1 MADINLE
8 KNAEVTTEQTITA
21 NEPVEAGLSLP
32 ESYGANLTPERAQ
45 KVSALKASIDIHDK
59 GKVTALGYEQQSA
72 ISKFS
77 DSILQGVGTREMG
90 EAGNAI
96 TSVIG
101 KIKGFDADCNSEK
114 KGLFAFLKKQKSKLQ
129 TLRVKYKSVSDNL
142 VTVEE
147 DLKAKDLALGNLSRQ
162 FDTMYEQNLQLY
174 EFLTMLI
181 YAGEQTLAE
190 ERQKVAEMRQMA
202 QVSGDS
208 MELQKVSDYNDDVT
222 RFARRL
228 HDLKLSRAMAINQA
242 PQIKNIQKGAD
253 EVSECIKSIIVTAIP
268 MWKNQMAIALG
279 MNMVQE
285 GLNAVNAAKD
295 TTNQLFLA
303 YAEMNKRLTLQAAEA
318 SERAILDIET
328 LNKINQYLI
337 ETATGVFQIAQ
348 NAEIKRQNDAMQ
360 LQENENQL
368 KKAFVDHTMY
378 T

>member
-8 KNAEVTTEQTITA
+8 KNAEVKTEQTITA
-21 NEPVEAGLSLP
+21 DEAVEAGLSLP

-45 KVSALKASIDIHDK
+45 KVAALKASIDIHDK
-59 GKVTALGYEQQSA
+59 GKVTALGYEQQSS

-129 TLRVKYKSVSDNL
+129 TLQVKYKSVSDNL
-142 VTVEE
+142 VTIEE
-147 DLKAKDLALGNLSRQ
+147 DLKAKDLALGNVSRQ

-228 HDLKLSRAMAINQA
+228 HDLKLTRAMAINQA

-253 EVSECIKSIIVTAIP
+253 EVSESIKSIIVTAIP

-295 TTNQLFLA
+295 ATNQLFLA
-303 YAEMNKRLTLQAAEA
+303 NSEMNKRLTLQAAEA

-328 LNKINQYLI
+328 LNKINQDLI

-348 NAEIKRQNDAMQ
+348 NAEIRRENEAKQ
-360 LQENENQL
+360 LQANENQL

>member
-8 KNAEVTTEQTITA
+8 KNAKVTTEQTITA
-21 NEPVEAGLSLP
+21 DEAVEAGLSLP

-45 KVSALKASIDIHDK
+45 KVAALKASIDIHDK
-59 GKVTALGYEQQSA
+59 GKVTALGYEQQSS

-129 TLRVKYKSVSDNL
+129 TLQVKYKSVSDNL
-142 VTVEE
+142 VTIEE
-147 DLKAKDLALGNLSRQ
+147 DLKAKDLALGNVSRQ

-228 HDLKLSRAMAINQA
+228 HDLKLTRAMAINQA

-253 EVSECIKSIIVTAIP
+253 EVSESIKSIIVTAIP

-295 TTNQLFLA
+295 ATNQLFLA
-303 YAEMNKRLTLQAAEA
+303 NSEMNKRLTLQAAEA

-328 LNKINQYLI
+328 LNKINQDLI

-348 NAEIKRQNDAMQ
+348 NAEIRRENEAKQ
-360 LQENENQL
+360 LQANENQL

>member
-1 MADINLE
+1 M
-8 KNAEVTTEQTITA
+8 
-21 NEPVEAGLSLP
+21 
-32 ESYGANLTPERAQ
+32 
-45 KVSALKASIDIHDK
+45 
-59 GKVTALGYEQQSA
+59 
-72 ISKFS
+72 
-77 DSILQGVGTREMG
+77 
-90 EAGNAI
+90 
-96 TSVIG
+96 
-101 KIKGFDADCNSEK
+101 
-114 KGLFAFLKKQKSKLQ
+114 FAFLKKQKSKLQ
-129 TLRVKYKSVSDNL
+129 TLQVKYKSVSDNL

-147 DLKAKDLALGNLSRQ
+147 DLKAKDLALGNVSRQ

-228 HDLKLSRAMAINQA
+228 HDLKLTRAMAINQA

-253 EVSECIKSIIVTAIP
+253 EVSESIKSIIVTAIP

-295 TTNQLFLA
+295 ATNQLFLA
-303 YAEMNKRLTLQAAEA
+303 NSEMNKRLTLQAAEA

-328 LNKINQYLI
+328 LNKINQDLI
-337 ETATGVFQIAQ
+337 ETATV
-348 NAEIKRQNDAMQ
+348 N
-360 LQENENQL
+360 
-368 KKAFVDHTMY
+368 
-378 T
+378 

>member
-1 MADINLE
+1 MADMNLE
-8 KNAEVTTEQTITA
+8 KNAKVTTEQTITA
-21 NEPVEAGLSLP
+21 NEAVEAGLSLP
-32 ESYGANLTPERAQ
+32 ESYGANLSPERAQ
-45 KVSALKASIDIHDK
+45 KVAALKASIDIHDK
-59 GKVTALGYEQQSA
+59 GKVTALGYEQQSS

-96 TSVIG
+96 TTVIG
-101 KIKGFDADCNSEK
+101 KIKGFDADCNGEK

-129 TLRVKYKSVSDNL
+129 TLQVKYKSVSDNL

-147 DLKAKDLALGNLSRQ
+147 DLKSKDLALGNVSRQ
-162 FDTMYEQNLQLY
+162 FDTMYEQNMQLY

-228 HDLKLSRAMAINQA
+228 HDLKLTRAMAINQA

-253 EVSECIKSIIVTAIP
+253 EVSESIKSIIVTAIP

-295 TTNQLFLA
+295 ATNQLFLA
-303 YAEMNKRLTLQAAEA
+303 NSEMNKRLTLQAAEA
-318 SERAILDIET
+318 SERGILDIET
-328 LNKINQYLI
+328 LNKINQDLI

-348 NAEIKRQNDAMQ
+348 NAEIRRENEAKQ
-360 LQENENQL
+360 LQANENQL